1 MSKHISAVLL
11 GELQTTYKQL
21 PNLQKMGSPEE
32 VSLKKID
39 LAITRK
45 GKKQFSL
52 IFHFRR
58 HV

>member
-32 VSLKKID
+32 ISQKND

-45 GKKQFSL
+45 GKKQLSL